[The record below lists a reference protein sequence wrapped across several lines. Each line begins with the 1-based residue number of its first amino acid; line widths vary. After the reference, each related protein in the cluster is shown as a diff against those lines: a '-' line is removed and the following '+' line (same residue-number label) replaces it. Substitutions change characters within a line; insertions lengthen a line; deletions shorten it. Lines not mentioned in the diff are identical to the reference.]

1 MNGFH
6 HYINNLD
13 GHSSRIIVQ
22 QLLRKIYNG
31 TSLLFLVQTAIIGY
45 IITFLLE
52 IVESMGNLYKNVH
65 FIIFHTGNLIG
76 WSIIYRFWY
85 FFLSRIQKIHDL
97 FPKKASKQ
105 QWTLNVFGGRVFT
118 LIVLYKMRGVLFKM
132 CEIHRH
138 MGIWS
143 ILVGSYLSV
152 LFI

>member
-6 HYINNLD
+6 HYTNNLD
-13 GHSSRIIVQ
+13 GNSSRIIVWK
-22 QLLRKIYNG
+22 LLQNKCNG

-85 FFLSRIQKIHDL
+85 FFLYLFIPGHDL

-105 QWTLNVFGGRVFT
+105 QCILNFFGGRVFF
-118 LIVLYKMRGVLFKM
+118 LSVVYKMRGMLKNKK
-132 CEIHRH
+132 
-138 MGIWS
+138 GYW
-143 ILVGSYLSV
+143 
-152 LFI
+152 

>member
-1 MNGFH
+1 MCLERESFSRKTGHCGRHSRMVKELCKKMNGFH
-6 HYINNLD
+6 HYTNNLD
-13 GHSSRIIVQ
+13 GHSSRIIVWK
-22 QLLRKIYNG
+22 LLQKKCNG

-105 QWTLNVFGGRVFT
+105 QWTFNFWEGGF
-118 LIVLYKMRGVLFKM
+118 
-132 CEIHRH
+132 
-138 MGIWS
+138 
-143 ILVGSYLSV
+143 LSSV
-152 LFI
+152 YSTK